1 MAREEEMG
9 QELIKN
15 FDFLD
20 GKIRVPRER
29 RIFIDDVPVNKFEEV
44 LEFLKNKIYFNMLCT
59 ITGLDDG
66 NTLGIIYHLANKEGI
81 VINIKIRVPKDK
93 PKIKTIIEYFPS
105 AEFYERELVDL
116 FGIEVEGLPEG
127 TRYPLPDDW
136 PDGQY
141 PLRKDWKPDVLK
153 KESE

>member
-141 PLRKDWKPDVLK
+141 PLRKDWKSDVLK

>member
-20 GKIRVPRER
+20 EKIRVPRES
-29 RIFIDDVPVNKFEEV
+29 RIFIDVSVDKFEEI

-93 PKIKTIIEYFPS
+93 PKIKTVIEYFPS

>member
-20 GKIRVPRER
+20 EKIRVPRER
-29 RIFIDDVPVNKFEEV
+29 RIFIDVSVDKFEEI

-93 PKIKTIIEYFPS
+93 PKIKTVIEYFPS

>member
-66 NTLGIIYHLANKEGI
+66 NTMGIIYHLANKEGI

-141 PLRKDWKPDVLK
+141 PLRKDWKSDVLK